1 VHVLKNLITGFLSP
15 ITQILVTAIIKAV
28 QSTTTRCLVGYMT
41 LSSIRTNFIA
51 LRHRP
56 KPKTKQDDDN
66 YEKYAI
72 MNGKWTGKAW
82 EAKCKSHERNRNV
95 SS

>member
-1 VHVLKNLITGFLSP
+1 
-15 ITQILVTAIIKAV
+15 
-28 QSTTTRCLVGYMT
+28 M
-41 LSSIRTNFIA
+41 NFIA

-72 MNGKWTGKAW
+72 MNGK
-82 EAKCKSHERNRNV
+82 
-95 SS
+95 